1 MQIWDIK
8 NGTPSIGMMKQCFE
22 QKYRINKKYLSSL
35 EHSQI
40 FGIDYFGIFLTHIYS
55 QQTFG
60 IQNEYIH
67 IMNEYFTV
75 SDIRRGMTS
84 AMTNTGQ
91 KKENDNIIWHFLFF
105 KQAFWTVFQ
114 IPKVL
119 QSFFILQPD
128 FFVWPLRWGL
138 EILMPVW
145 SWRHIWCQESQPA
158 WGTAQLP
165 KCTTVPTCSHKVLL
179 LVQEDLQHFNAVW

>member
-40 FGIDYFGIFLTHIYS
+40 FGSDYFGIFLTHIYS

-84 AMTNTGQ
+84 AMTNTRQ

-128 FFVWPLRWGL
+128 FFV
-138 EILMPVW
+138 
-145 SWRHIWCQESQPA
+145 
-158 WGTAQLP
+158 
-165 KCTTVPTCSHKVLL
+165 
-179 LVQEDLQHFNAVW
+179 

>member
-40 FGIDYFGIFLTHIYS
+40 FGSDYFGIFLTHIYS

-145 SWRHIWCQESQPA
+145 SWWHIWCQESQPA